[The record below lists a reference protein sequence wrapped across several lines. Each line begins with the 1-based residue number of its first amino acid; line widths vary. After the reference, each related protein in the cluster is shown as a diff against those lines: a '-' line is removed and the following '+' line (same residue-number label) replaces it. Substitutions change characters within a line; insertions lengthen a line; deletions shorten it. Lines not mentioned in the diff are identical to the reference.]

1 MPPSSVKKT
10 IRSGDTSKQDPF
22 TIIVVSNPA
31 LEAPWKS
38 GTFVIDPITS
48 AQAAFD
54 ACVNYI
60 ESSLFGTLPN
70 QREQFIADP
79 TIAPKIRLISLFIT
93 GLTPQPSCSLVA
105 QDGASN
111 LLVARRNVFLSVL
124 AGYGLNVVDVAYAV
138 SLSQSHTRASAWYTT
153 DDDGKG
159 GDTFTLKGGTFSH
172 RYFNL
177 IPGTVALHATSNS
190 LTALHEFGHALSS
203 YSNGSVVDLYVDS
216 GSGLNNKAERPIP
229 AQFDTYKG
237 TSMASDSARD
247 GLGYPAS
254 WVSYHCELLDPA
266 FPAVMDNYWMAHDG
280 IPEHCQHDRI
290 TREFLRDRLSAKISR

>member
-79 TIAPKIRLISLFIT
+79 TIAPEIRLISLFIT

-159 GDTFTLKGGTFSH
+159 
-172 RYFNL
+172 
-177 IPGTVALHATSNS
+177 
-190 LTALHEFGHALSS
+190 
-203 YSNGSVVDLYVDS
+203 
-216 GSGLNNKAERPIP
+216 
-229 AQFDTYKG
+229 
-237 TSMASDSARD
+237 
-247 GLGYPAS
+247 
-254 WVSYHCELLDPA
+254 
-266 FPAVMDNYWMAHDG
+266 
-280 IPEHCQHDRI
+280 
-290 TREFLRDRLSAKISR
+290 